1 MTKGKKHNKYFL
13 FFCVEIDLIIARL
26 EAELY
31 NGLKK
36 KKKQWQSRLLE
47 LFFPDCL
54 GQTSFKSNT
63 FLTSKLYHLNLNRY
77 KDHTTLFH
85 EFIQQSTNMYGTLT
99 LPGAG
104 DPTVIWTDGICALE
118 KLTAERAEREGV
130 CTSMQLKLTQLLLPK
145 SDARAIKN
153 FLSFRTKNKNSTYYV
168 TSYSL
173 SPKKYIVLLG
183 RGR

>member
-1 MTKGKKHNKYFL
+1 
-13 FFCVEIDLIIARL
+13 
-26 EAELY
+26 
-31 NGLKK
+31 
-36 KKKQWQSRLLE
+36 
-47 LFFPDCL
+47 
-54 GQTSFKSNT
+54 
-63 FLTSKLYHLNLNRY
+63 
-77 KDHTTLFH
+77 
-85 EFIQQSTNMYGTLT
+85 MYGPLT

-153 FLSFRTKNKNSTYYV
+153 FLSFRTENKNSTYYV

-173 SPKKYIVLLG
+173 SPKSIYSTSG
-183 RGR
+183 QR